1 MRIISGKYRGQKLLT
16 FESDV
21 IRPYTDRIKESVF
34 SSIHFQLPGSRVLDL
49 YAGSGNIGFE
59 ALSRGAAFVSFN
71 DISIKAVKLLKKNAE
86 KLKID
91 EIFYNIS
98 QQNSLAY
105 LQNSNLDFDLV
116 FVDPPFALSNW
127 QELLG
132 GLLFANWEK
141 SPLIIARH
149 ESALEVRIPEG
160 FDVKKNKKIGKSIL
174 KYLEIKK

>member
-34 SSIHFQLPGSRVLDL
+34 SSLQFQLPGSRVLDL
-49 YAGSGNIGFE
+49 YAGSGSIGFE
-59 ALSRGAAFVSFN
+59 ALSRGAEFVSFN
-71 DISIKAVKLLKKNAE
+71 DISFKAVSLLKKNAE

-91 EIFYNIS
+91 EKFYNIS

-105 LQNSNLDFDLV
+105 LQYNNLDFNLV
-116 FVDPPFALSNW
+116 FIDPPFALSDW
-127 QELLG
+127 QELLS
-132 GLLFANWEK
+132 GLLNADWNK

-149 ESALEVRIPEG
+149 ESVLEVKIPEG
-160 FDVKKNKKIGKSIL
+160 FTVKKNKKIGKSIL
-174 KYLEIKK
+174 NYLEIK